1 MSQQAKSS
9 PASANKPLDQA
20 RLEEVV
26 LAWLEATRAGWAPE
40 RSRFLAAYPD
50 LRLELAEFVE
60 GQAAVASLGSEI
72 SKENPASTSREELG
86 TLGDFRLVREV
97 GRGGMGVVYEA
108 EQITLRRRV
117 ALKVLPFAAAL
128 DHRQL
133 ERFRNEALAA
143 ANLRHDHIVPVFAV
157 GMDRGVHFYAMQ
169 FIEGQSLATLVDTL
183 RLKRGQKSPK
193 ALSSGNVLSSRNALS
208 SQGDSGH
215 FHSSPADATTAH
227 AYRLSANTPSYPASN
242 ASSNEVAIPANVS
255 KNMQAGSRDRH
266 RWVAELGLQ
275 AANALDHAH
284 QMGVVH
290 RDIKPANLLLDGH
303 GQLWIADFG
312 LARINQD
319 PGLTRTGEIL
329 GTLRYASP
337 EQALARP
344 GVIDHRTDV
353 YSLGATL
360 YELLTLQPI
369 FDGKDRNR
377 LLAQIATDDPVSPRR
392 LDPTISPELET
403 IVLKAC
409 AKERDDR
416 YLSARDL
423 AEDLKRFLDDR
434 PILARPPSPI
444 ERLLKLARRHK
455 AVAVTSLVAL
465 GIMLVSLSVAN
476 LLVNNAYKSERL
488 KADEANQQRL
498 LAEKSFN
505 QAREAVEQ
513 LVNISEEQLANIPPL
528 EGVRRRMLEVALT
541 YYEDFI
547 DQAQDSAD
555 PALEQELAAS
565 RTKVRTI
572 VAELTSLAGAAQFR
586 FLADPRVQKELNLD
600 PAQMALIGSTEERFR
615 GMFRRGPSGPPL
627 EAEKERIAMAR
638 EQEAVMKG
646 LLVPDQQQRFDQ
658 ILLQLRG
665 AAAFTDPDVA
675 DRLNLTAEQRKEIR
689 AILDRSLLSRAFA
702 GGLPNRDPRRDPGP
716 NDHPPFRPNDIGPG
730 RDGPKGPGNFGP
742 FNELA
747 SNQLTKDAMALLT
760 PDQQAIWTT
769 MTGKAFK
776 FTRGDPNN
784 PGKPGGLR
792 GPNKRDLPK

>member
-60 GQAAVASLGSEI
+60 GQAAVANLGSEI

-208 SQGDSGH
+208 SQGDSGP

-242 ASSNEVAIPANVS
+242 ASNNEVAIPANVS

-423 AEDLKRFLDDR
+423 AEDLKRFLDDC
-434 PILARPPSPI
+434 
-444 ERLLKLARRHK
+444 
-455 AVAVTSLVAL
+455 
-465 GIMLVSLSVAN
+465 
-476 LLVNNAYKSERL
+476 
-488 KADEANQQRL
+488 
-498 LAEKSFN
+498 
-505 QAREAVEQ
+505 
-513 LVNISEEQLANIPPL
+513 
-528 EGVRRRMLEVALT
+528 
-541 YYEDFI
+541 
-547 DQAQDSAD
+547 
-555 PALEQELAAS
+555 
-565 RTKVRTI
+565 
-572 VAELTSLAGAAQFR
+572 
-586 FLADPRVQKELNLD
+586 
-600 PAQMALIGSTEERFR
+600 
-615 GMFRRGPSGPPL
+615 
-627 EAEKERIAMAR
+627 
-638 EQEAVMKG
+638 
-646 LLVPDQQQRFDQ
+646 
-658 ILLQLRG
+658 
-665 AAAFTDPDVA
+665 
-675 DRLNLTAEQRKEIR
+675 
-689 AILDRSLLSRAFA
+689 
-702 GGLPNRDPRRDPGP
+702 
-716 NDHPPFRPNDIGPG
+716 
-730 RDGPKGPGNFGP
+730 
-742 FNELA
+742 
-747 SNQLTKDAMALLT
+747 
-760 PDQQAIWTT
+760 W
-769 MTGKAFK
+769 
-776 FTRGDPNN
+776 
-784 PGKPGGLR
+784 
-792 GPNKRDLPK
+792 

>member
-60 GQAAVASLGSEI
+60 GQAAVANLGSEI

-193 ALSSGNVLSSRNALS
+193 ALLSGNVLSSRNALS
-208 SQGDSGH
+208 SQGDSGP

-702 GGLPNRDPRRDPGP
+702 GGLPNRDPRRDLGP

-742 FNELA
+742 FSELA

-784 PGKPGGLR
+784 PGKSGGLR

>member
-1 MSQQAKSS
+1 MSQQAKSL
-9 PASANKPLDQA
+9 PGIANQPLGQA

-72 SKENPASTSREELG
+72 AKENTASTSREELG

-208 SQGDSGH
+208 SQGDSGP

-702 GGLPNRDPRRDPGP
+702 GGLPNRDPRRDLGP

-747 SNQLTKDAMALLT
+747 SNQLTKDTMALLT

-784 PGKPGGLR
+784 PVKPGGLR